1 MGDTFVVE
9 VDGRRHAGNG
19 LHRTQTCASHSLF
32 SRVHSGR
39 YFGGLWFKIFTERGP
54 C

>member
-1 MGDTFVVE
+1 VGNPFVIQAR
-9 VDGRRHAGNG
+9 GRRVAAG
-19 LHRTQTCASHSLF
+19 LHRARLAVHSLF

-39 YFGGLWFKIFTERGP
+39 YFGGLWFKPFSERGP